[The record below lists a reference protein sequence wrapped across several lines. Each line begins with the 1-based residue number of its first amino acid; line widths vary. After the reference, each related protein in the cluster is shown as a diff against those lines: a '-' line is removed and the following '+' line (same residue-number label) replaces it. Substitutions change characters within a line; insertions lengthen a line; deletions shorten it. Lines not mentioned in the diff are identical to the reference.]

1 MAAGRPSGGGRQ
13 RAGDAASLVYDALR
27 GYIMGVSA
35 LLGVISTPE
44 TAAMLA
50 DYMQSSADF
59 RAAAVLAMG
68 LIAGLLLAYAL
79 R

>member
-1 MAAGRPSGGGRQ
+1 M
-13 RAGDAASLVYDALR
+13 V
-27 GYIMGVSA
+27 VSD

-59 RAAAVLAMG
+59 RAAVVLVMG
-68 LIAGLLLAYAL
+68 LIAGLLLAYSL

>member
-1 MAAGRPSGGGRQ
+1 
-13 RAGDAASLVYDALR
+13 
-27 GYIMGVSA
+27 MGVSA

-50 DYMQSSADF
+50 DYMQSSVDF
-59 RAAAVLAMG
+59 RAAVVLAMG
-68 LIAGLLLAYAL
+68 LIAGLLLAYGL

>member
-1 MAAGRPSGGGRQ
+1 M
-13 RAGDAASLVYDALR
+13 V
-27 GYIMGVSA
+27 VSD

-50 DYMQSSADF
+50 DYIQSSADF

>member
-1 MAAGRPSGGGRQ
+1 M
-13 RAGDAASLVYDALR
+13 V
-27 GYIMGVSA
+27 VSV

-59 RAAAVLAMG
+59 RAAVVLAMG
-68 LIAGLLLAYAL
+68 LIAGLLLAYGL